1 MNSIIITGR
10 LTRDP
15 ESKTTGNGIEYCN
28 FTVAC
33 DRAFK
38 NKDGQRETDFLNCV
52 SWRQQ
57 SAFVCKYFHK
67 GDAILVRGSLETR
80 KYEDSDGKKQT
91 FYDIKADQVEFF
103 SAKKSDGSGRSDSPP
118 PEPTSYDPRDTQAHG
133 AGVDEIDDDELPF

>member
-15 ESKTTGNGIEYCN
+15 ESKTTSNGIEYCN

-33 DRAFK
+33 ERSFK
-38 NKDGQRETDFLNCV
+38 NKDGQRETDFIDCT

-80 KYEDSDGKKQT
+80 KYEDRDGNKRT
-91 FYDIKADQVEFF
+91 AFSIKADQVEFF
-103 SAKKSDGSGRSDSPP
+103 ATKKSDGAGKSATPP
-118 PEPTSYDPRDTQAHG
+118 PEPKAYDPRDEQT
-133 AGVDEIDDDELPF
+133 AGSGDEIDDDELPF